1 MKTNLC
7 TRTTLI
13 SFIEEHIIL
22 HYTVHWMQSVLE
34 INSFAVTSS
43 QTALKTLV
51 NIIFVVI
58 ITAIVIDS
66 DSDVDPA
73 ISE

>member
-1 MKTNLC
+1 
-7 TRTTLI
+7 
-13 SFIEEHIIL
+13 
-22 HYTVHWMQSVLE
+22 MQSVLE